1 VLSRTGVRLA
11 FLIPGGIALLTGL
24 DAALLL
30 LGLPAPLT
38 FDRLPIVHGPLL
50 VFGFIG
56 TVIALERAVAIRKWW
71 AFGSPAAFG
80 LAGFVMLSPLPLV
93 VAGIMLAAG
102 SINLLFIYLA
112 IWRRQAM
119 LASAIQSLG
128 GFLALASAVL
138 WIGGLSASALVP
150 GMAGFMVLTI
160 AGERVELARM
170 IALSR
175 ATERAAFAVCAALA
189 VGVLAAMLWPVIGYP
204 IFGIAM
210 IAVVVWL
217 VAFDVAMRLIKARG
231 LPRYIAA
238 CLLAGYFWLV
248 VAGVIWL
255 FAGPVT
261 SGPLYDATVH
271 SVFLGFTLAMIMAHA
286 PVIFPAVL
294 RKPLPYRPIFYLP
307 VVLLHASLAVRILAG
322 DLRDIP
328 VLVQWGGVGNIVA
341 VLLFVVLAAAS
352 VVRGVPKKAGSRG
365 AAKPTQHEAS
375 TP

>member
-1 VLSRTGVRLA
+1 M
-11 FLIPGGIALLTGL
+11 IPGGIALLTGL

-38 FDRLPIVHGPLL
+38 FERLPVVHGPLL

-56 TVIALERAVAIRKWW
+56 TVIALERAVAIRRWW

-80 LAGFVMLSPLPLV
+80 LAGLIMLSPLPLL
-93 VAGIMLAAG
+93 VAGIMLAVGA
-102 SINLLFIYLA
+102 ILLLLIYLA

-128 GFLALASAVL
+128 AFLALASAIL
-138 WIGGLSASALVP
+138 WVGGLPASALVP

-170 IALSR
+170 IVLSQ
-175 ATERAAFAVCAALA
+175 ATERAAFSVCAALA
-189 VGVLAAMLWPVIGYP
+189 AGVLAAMLWPVIGYP
-204 IFGIAM
+204 LFGAAL

-217 VAFDVAMRLIKARG
+217 VIFDVATRLVKSRG

-248 VAGVIWL
+248 VAGAIWM
-255 FAGPVT
+255 FAVPVT

-286 PVIFPAVL
+286 PVIFPAVI
-294 RKPLPYRPIFYLP
+294 RKPLPYRPAFYIP
-307 VVLLHASLAVRILAG
+307 VALLHLSLVLRILVG

-328 VLVQWGGVGNIVA
+328 VMVQWGGVVNIVA

-352 VVRGVPKKAGSRG
+352 VVRGPGEAKKRSLG
-365 AAKPTQHEAS
+365 ATGTAA
-375 TP
+375 